1 MKKLF
6 KSLFTCLLASTMVFT
21 GVACNPSNGVKI
33 DETKSQ
39 LHVFNYNGGVGSVW
53 ITKAQ
58 NDFAKAFE
66 NYSFEEGKKGVQF
79 IPENAKTAELQT
91 VANSN
96 NEVIFCEIANYPSL
110 VDSNVLLDI
119 TDIMDV
125 PLNEFLVDENG
136 QPVTSDSESII
147 DKMYED
153 SVDYYSYKAGKF
165 YALPHY
171 SIFSS
176 ITYNK
181 AIFEKKGLYFAKN
194 PGSTTESKFIQR
206 GNMDKSCGPD
216 GVYGTTDDGL
226 PATWEEMFA
235 LCDYMLTRDVTPFIW
250 CGNTSGRAGY
260 FNYLL
265 NCIYLNLAGAEQARY
280 NYSFDSGANEVTIV
294 ESIDSNGNATTKK
307 EVVNSTNFDKVLNSE
322 LAKYETI
329 KIADKI
335 LDASAWQHKECTN
348 GTASMLS
355 TQQAFIRSTS
365 LDDKP
370 AAMLVEGSYWYNE
383 ADDAGYIDDAAY
395 DPDYY
400 DNNDYQLL
408 PLPRIYGGSFK
419 DIENVEQH
427 KTVVS
432 DQNDTVACINAKVA
446 GNPDKVKLAKMF
458 LAYCYSKEKLA
469 EFTEIT
475 RVTRSL
481 KYDVNTANLDHWGKI
496 VWDFTSASDLLLPY
510 SSNRLYLSNRV
521 MLSMHISNNFWNA
534 GTTKC
539 FNGLRGN
546 DKKASD
552 FFNRYMT
559 REWSK

>member
-6 KSLFTCLLASTMVFT
+6 KSMLTCALATTMVFSA
-21 GVACNPSNGVKI
+21 VACNPDPEIKL

-39 LHVFNYNGGVGSVW
+39 LYVFNYNGGVGSAW

-58 NDFAKAFE
+58 EDFAKAFE

-79 IPENAKTAELQT
+79 MPENAKTAELQT

-110 VDSNVLLDI
+110 VDTNVLLDI
-119 TDIMDV
+119 TDIMDL
-125 PLNEFLVDENG
+125 PLNEFLVNENG
-136 QPVTSDSESII
+136 QPVTTDTESIK

-153 SVDYYSYKAGKF
+153 SINYYSYKDNKF

-176 ITYNK
+176 ITYNR
-181 AIFEKKGLYFAKN
+181 ALFEKKKLYFAKN
-194 PGSTTESKFIQR
+194 PGASTESKFIQP
-206 GNMDKSCGPD
+206 GNLDKSCGPD
-216 GVYGTTDDGL
+216 GIYNTNDDGL
-226 PATWEEMFA
+226 PATWDEMFT

-250 CGNTSGRAGY
+250 CGATNGRAGY

-265 NCIYLNLAGAEQARY
+265 NTIYLNLAGAEQARY
-280 NYSFDSGANEVTIV
+280 NYTFDSGSNEITIV
-294 ESIDSNGNATTKK
+294 ESIDSNGNPTTKK
-307 EVVNSTNFDKVLNSE
+307 EVVNSDNFDRVLNSE
-322 LAKYETI
+322 LAKYQTI
-329 KIADKI
+329 RIADKI
-335 LDASAWQHKECTN
+335 LDTSAWQHKECTN

-355 TQQAFIRSTS
+355 TQQALIRSTS

-383 ADDAGYIDDAAY
+383 AADAGYIDDAMF
-395 DPDYY
+395 DPDFV
-400 DNNDYQLL
+400 DNNEYQLL
-408 PLPRIYGGSFK
+408 PLPRVYSGSFK
-419 DIENVEQH
+419 DIENVEQR

-432 DQNDTVACINAKVA
+432 DQNDTVACINAKVGA
-446 GNPDKVKLAKMF
+446 DANKTKLAKMF
-458 LAYCYSKEKLA
+458 LAYCYTQEKLA

-481 KYDVNTANLDHWGKI
+481 KYDVDTSKLDDWGK
-496 VWDFTSASDLLLPY
+496 VVYDYTKASDVLLPY

-521 MLSMHISNNFWNA
+521 KLSMHISNNFWNV

-539 FNGLRGN
+539 YNGLRGN

-552 FFNRYMT
+552 YFKNYMT